1 MQFSTTDPWWM
12 TDTYDEDSP
21 VLTDLYD
28 VATVSVNRDGSTQ
41 PGWGLDGKLDKETG
55 VRAPGFMENFLAG
68 KFNNRVTAFAYRKR
82 QAPFAFVMRSVPFIC
97 IDVDGK
103 NGGFENMPQL
113 GELPPTLAE
122 TSKSGNGY
130 HLFYFVDEPWDDVT
144 GYGRYDDVIGIAT
157 GIDIRATGCVYH
169 YPTQRW
175 NNRGIA
181 PLPDFLADRLR
192 EKKERRDQNRSVA
205 ASVKEMD
212 VDDILVLQH
221 NTEAEL
227 AKPIPAGQ
235 RNNRLFAIGSQ
246 MKAAEVQ
253 GWEDKV
259 YDRAIA
265 VGLDVSEAEKL
276 VSNIAAYS
284 G

>member
-68 KFNNRVTAFAYRKR
+68 KFNNRVTAYAYRKR
-82 QAPFAFVMRSVPFIC
+82 GEPFAYVMRSVPFIC

-175 NNRGIA
+175 NPRGVA
-181 PLPDFLADRLR
+181 TLPDFLADRLR

>member
-169 YPTQRW
+169 YATQRW
-175 NNRGIA
+175 NTRDVA

>member
-68 KFNNRVTAFAYRKR
+68 KFNNRVTTYAYRKR
-82 QAPFAFVMRSVPFIC
+82 GEPFAYVMRSVPFNC